1 MSYTLNGLTYVGD
14 PPSKYPA
21 TALAQA
27 AFLRRFT
34 QAERI
39 AIRGA
44 AKVSAEIEDY
54 MALLNAATYVDLAD
68 PATIIGVQQLEAA
81 GLIRGPEYTTPPEP
95 EVPAEPPAEPLP
107 EPEPFVPTLIY
118 AGRAVEILGA
128 PVLESER
135 P

>member
-1 MSYTLNGLTYVGD
+1 MSYTLNGLQYVGD

-44 AKVSAEIEDY
+44 AKVSPEVEDY

-68 PATIIGVQQLEAA
+68 PATIVGVQQLEAA
-81 GLIRGPEYTTPPEP
+81 GLIQGPQYTTPEP
-95 EVPAEPPAEPLP
+95 TDEVP
-107 EPEPFVPTLIY
+107 EPEPVQTY
-118 AGRAVEILGA
+118 TGRAVEILDA
-128 PVLESER
+128 PVQESER